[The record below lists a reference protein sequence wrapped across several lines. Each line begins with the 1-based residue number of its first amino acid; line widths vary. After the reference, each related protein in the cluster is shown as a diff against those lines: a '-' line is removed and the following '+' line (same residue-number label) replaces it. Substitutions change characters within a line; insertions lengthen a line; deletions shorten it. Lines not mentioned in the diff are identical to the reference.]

1 MSLFVYYRLIVQ
13 NSFCQT
19 FAIRD
24 LGQPL
29 HPAGQVTFT
38 CHLPR
43 DKFCKKYLSD
53 PVFFVLLHNQC
64 LELIVLHSDSEVRRR
79 WLDIAHCR
87 KVRGL
92 GQVS

>member
-1 MSLFVYYRLIVQ
+1 MHCKSKVMSLFVYYRLIVQ

-29 HPAGQVTFT
+29 RPAGQVTFT

-43 DKFCKKYLSD
+43 DKFCKKYLLD
-53 PVFFVLLHNQC
+53 PAY
-64 LELIVLHSDSEVRRR
+64 VR
-79 WLDIAHCR
+79 HQP
-87 KVRGL
+87 VRQGQTTTL
-92 GQVS
+92 GTPCSTLCD